1 MMRKIA
7 LFLLLANL
15 NLTYSFALPDAS
27 TDLRVQKTY
36 DYFKGELIW
45 IKGGAWS
52 SCAKALLEA
61 LNHVEEE
68 GLWQED
74 YAPLLQT
81 LDKMNLSSPE
91 AQKKADALLTLAAL
105 NYISDMKG
113 ERIDPREA
121 SKNTYVKQISIDEAE
136 LLKNYLSLPDHCGW
150 IHGLAPQGR
159 EYQDLKQVLRR
170 SSMEINGER
179 TLNGKANFS

>member
-7 LFLLLANL
+7 AFLLLTNL

-27 TDLRVQKTY
+27 TDPRVQKTY
-36 DYFKGELIW
+36 DSFKGNLIW
-45 IKGGAWS
+45 IKGGTWS
-52 SCAKALLEA
+52 PCAKTLLEA

-74 YAPLLQT
+74 YAPLMQAI
-81 LDKMNLSSPE
+81 DKMNLSSPE
-91 AQKKADALLTLAAL
+91 AQKKADGILTLAAL

-113 ERIDPREA
+113 ERINPQDV
-121 SKNTYVKQISIDEAE
+121 SKNIYVKQASIDEAE

-150 IHGLAPQGR
+150 VHGLAPQGR
-159 EYQDLKQVLRR
+159 EYQDLKKDLGLVSSKASPRR
-170 SSMEINGER
+170 LASAS
-179 TLNGKANFS
+179 